1 MEIDIAKSLRA
12 VVRDGSVSIGA
23 RNTLKSVQREEA
35 QLVLLASNCP
45 KKFRDEI
52 KLRSIPTVDLGVNSV
67 ELGSMCG
74 KPFTI
79 SMLAVVDPGSSDI
92 MSLREKE
99 VRNDRG

>member
-23 RNTLKSVQREEA
+23 RNTLKSVRRGEA
-35 QLVLLASNCP
+35 QLILLASNCP
-45 KKFRDEI
+45 EKFRDGI
-52 KLRSIPTVDLGVNSV
+52 KLESIPAVNLEVNSV

-79 SMLAVVDPGSSDI
+79 SMLAVIDPGSSDI
-92 MSLREKE
+92 MSLKEKE
-99 VRNDRG
+99 VRNDRS

>member
-1 MEIDIAKSLRA
+1 MEIDIAKSLRTII
-12 VVRDGSVSIGA
+12 RDGNVSIGA
-23 RNTLKSVQREEA
+23 RNAFKSVQRGQA
-35 QLVLLASNCP
+35 QLILLASNCP

-52 KLRSIPTVDLGVNSV
+52 RLSSIPAVDLGVNSV

-79 SMLAVVDPGSSDI
+79 SVLAVIDPGSSDI

-99 VRNDRG
+99 VHNGRS